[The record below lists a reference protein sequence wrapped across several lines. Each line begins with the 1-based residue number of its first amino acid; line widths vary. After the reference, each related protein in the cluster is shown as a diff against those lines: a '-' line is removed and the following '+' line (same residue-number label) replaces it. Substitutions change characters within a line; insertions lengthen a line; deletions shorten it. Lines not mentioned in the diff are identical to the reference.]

1 MRPFTTRETQMSKA
15 SEMIGRVL
23 NSNLFPTLLGRLLYI
38 QNDKCYFEILE
49 NSEYTKYNIC
59 AGQIEYLSES
69 MVTTMKFIE
78 E

>member
-1 MRPFTTRETQMSKA
+1 MRSFTPRVIQTSILTEK
-15 SEMIGRVL
+15 IGYVL

-38 QNDKCYFEILE
+38 QNDKCYFEIIE
-49 NSEYTKYNIC
+49 NSEYIKYNIC
-59 AGQIEYLSES
+59 AGQIEYLPES

>member
-38 QNDKCYFEILE
+38 QNDK
-49 NSEYTKYNIC
+49 
-59 AGQIEYLSES
+59 
-69 MVTTMKFIE
+69 
-78 E
+78 

>member
-1 MRPFTTRETQMSKA
+1 MRQNTPREIQMNKA
-15 SEMIGRVL
+15 SEKIGCVL
-23 NSNLFPTLLGRLLYI
+23 NSNVFPTFLGRLIYI

-49 NSEYTKYNIC
+49 NSEYTKYNMC